1 MNPFSQIPS
10 IVFPVLHVLG
20 PVLVWFGATMLIPLG
35 LSWLKADGAAA
46 SFAWSAGITAAS
58 GLVLWMLFSRFK
70 RELTARHGFLLVT
83 LSWTSIAAF
92 SALPIVLIEP
102 QYNFTH
108 AFFEAMSCLTTT
120 GATMMTG
127 LDKLPISLNGWR
139 CFLSW
144 MGGMGLIV
152 LSVAI
157 LPLLG
162 VGGAQVMKAETSG
175 PLKESRLTPRIAET
189 ARSLYAIYFG
199 ISVACTL
206 AYHFAGMDW
215 DDAVMHMMTTV
226 SLSGISSHDAS
237 YAYFNNPWVDL
248 SAIIFMVICG
258 LNFSLHFTAW
268 HKKNPLLYFL
278 DAEARAWVSTL
289 VVLTAVCTLVLL
301 KKGIYSDGLDALRAA
316 AFSVA
321 SAASTTGYA
330 TVDYSLW
337 PMPIPFLIMMS
348 AAFASCAGSTGGGP
362 KMIRMIVLVKQ
373 FFREC
378 LSLMT
383 PMRVVPLIVGKTVIT
398 APILQGIYAYFWIW
412 TMSVTI
418 GSFALMTTGLPP
430 LESFSGTIAC
440 ITNLGP
446 GLGTVGPV
454 GNYAALTDAQLG
466 ILSFLMLIGRLE
478 IFTVLILFT
487 KGFWRD

>member
-10 IVFPVLHVLG
+10 ILFPVLHVLG
-20 PVLVWFGATMLIPLG
+20 PVLMWFAATMLIPLG
-35 LSWLKADGAAA
+35 LSWLKADGVGAA
-46 SFAWSAGITAAS
+46 FAQSAGITALA
-58 GLVLWMLFSRFK
+58 GVLLWTVFYKYK

-83 LSWTSIAAF
+83 LSWTSIAAV
-92 SALPIVLIEP
+92 SALPIMLIEP

-139 CFLSW
+139 SFLSW

-199 ISVACTL
+199 ISVAC
-206 AYHFAGMDW
+206 AISYHFAGMDW

-248 SAIIFMVICG
+248 TAVIFMVICG
-258 LNFSLHFTAW
+258 LNFSLHFTVW
-268 HKKNPLLYFL
+268 HKRKPLLYFF
-278 DAEARAWVSTL
+278 DAEARGWVGTL
-289 VVLTAVCTLVLL
+289 VVLTGVCTLVILANGSYDAVL
-301 KKGIYSDGLDALRAA
+301 PALRAA

-337 PMPIPFLIMMS
+337 PMPLPFLIMMS
-348 AAFASCAGSTGGGP
+348 AAFASCAGSTGGGL
-362 KMIRMIVLVKQ
+362 KMIRSIVLVKQ
-373 FFREC
+373 FLREC
-378 LSLMT
+378 RRLMT
-383 PMRVVPLIVGKTVIT
+383 PIRVVPLMVGKTVIT
-398 APILQGIYAYFWIW
+398 DPILQGIYAYFWIW
-412 TMSVTI
+412 TISVAL
-418 GSFALMTTGLPP
+418 GSIVLMTTGLPP

-446 GLGTVGPV
+446 GLGTIGPA

-487 KGFWRD
+487 RGFWRD